1 MTMGEGSI
9 SPRTSWSR
17 APGFGVLASA
27 GVLLLLFVAL
37 LPGPVQADITFPA
50 LTGRI
55 VDNAGLLTPEDKAAI
70 EEELKALEAKATDQI
85 AVLTTPSLQ
94 GYEIEDYGYRLGR
107 AWGIGQKDKNNGA
120 VLIVAPKE
128 RKVRIEVG
136 RGLEPI
142 LTDTMSRLIVDQTI
156 LPAFRRGDFS
166 GGIRAGVRDMKDV
179 LLGDAEAVKERAK
192 GGLPGPDVDWVALV
206 FLAIWVAIFIYVMY
220 AQYRH
225 AQQYPI
231 PMDQG
236 RSRRRSGR
244 FGNNGGVVIIPGGS
258 GNWGGGWSGGG
269 DSGGWSGGGGDFG
282 GGGASGSW

>member
-1 MTMGEGSI
+1 MGEGSI
-9 SPRTSWSR
+9 SSR
-17 APGFGVLASA
+17 RIWTRAWHHGAVEAFCLAALLLAGLLSGVASA
-27 GVLLLLFVAL
+27 
-37 LPGPVQADITFPA
+37 DIAFPA
-50 LTGRI
+50 LTDRI
-55 VDNAGLLTPEDKAAI
+55 VDNAGLLSAEDRTAI
-70 EEELKALEAKATDQI
+70 EAELEALEKTSTDQV

-120 VLIVAPKE
+120 ILIVAPKE

-136 RGLEPI
+136 RGLEPF

-156 LPAFRRGDFS
+156 LPAFRRGDVS

-192 GGLPGPDVDWVALV
+192 GGLPGPEVDWVALV
-206 FLAIWVAIFIYVMY
+206 FLAIWVAIFVYVMY

-225 AQQYPI
+225 AQQYPM

-236 RSRRRSGR
+236 RSRRRRGR
-244 FGNNGGVVIIPGGS
+244 FGDNGGVVVIPGGS
-258 GNWGGGWSGGG
+258 GNWGGGWSSGG